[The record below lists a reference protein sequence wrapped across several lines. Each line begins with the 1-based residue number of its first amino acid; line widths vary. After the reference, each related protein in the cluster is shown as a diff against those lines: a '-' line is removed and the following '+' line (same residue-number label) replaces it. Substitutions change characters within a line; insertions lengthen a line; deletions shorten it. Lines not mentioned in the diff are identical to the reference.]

1 MTPQANWPVAIIGSG
16 NIGTDL
22 MFKILRGDGPLTM
35 AAMVGVEPQSD
46 GLARARETGVPVTA
60 AGIDGLLATP
70 EFGDIEIVFAEAAR
84 PGMVGGQ
91 EDMLV
96 DIALDLIGGASS
108 R

>member
-1 MTPQANWPVAIIGSG
+1 MI
-16 NIGTDL
+16 
-22 MFKILRGDGPLTM
+22 KILCGDGPLTM
-35 AAMVGVEPQSD
+35 GAMVGIDPQSD
-46 GLARARETGVPVTA
+46 GVARARETGVPVTA

-96 DIALDLIGGASS
+96 DIAPGLAGGPPS